1 VQHLLAFREKTGR
14 KTEMPIPREQIEV
27 DTLSILKRVSGRPI
41 EPTLQNEVVADLGF
55 DSVAVLELVNELEEH
70 FNITVPLN
78 NLAQIKTVA
87 HMVDHISSICARRV
101 EV

>member
-1 VQHLLAFREKTGR
+1 
-14 KTEMPIPREQIEV
+14 MPSVTREQVEI
-27 DTLSILKRVSGRPI
+27 DTLTILKKVSNRPI
-41 EPTLQNEVVADLGF
+41 DPTPQNEVVADLGF
-55 DSVAVLELVNELEEH
+55 DSVAVLELVAELEEH

-87 HMVDHISSICARRV
+87 QMVDHIKLLCDKRV

>member
-1 VQHLLAFREKTGR
+1 
-14 KTEMPIPREQIEV
+14 MSIPREQIEA

-41 EPTLQNEVVADLGF
+41 EPTLKSEVVADLGF

-78 NLAQIKTVA
+78 HLAQIKTVA
-87 HMVDHISSICARRV
+87 HMVDHIGNLCARQV

>member
-1 VQHLLAFREKTGR
+1 
-14 KTEMPIPREQIEV
+14 MPLHREQIEA

-41 EPTLQNEVVADLGF
+41 EPALQNEVVADLGF
-55 DSVAVLELVNELEEH
+55 DSVAVLELVAELEEH

-78 NLAQIKTVA
+78 HLAQIKTVA
-87 HMVDHISSICARRV
+87 QMVEHINTLCARRV